1 MAIERIASQAART
14 DTGVLLR
21 SVDRE
26 TMRAEYRGRT
36 LTLPVDHG
44 LRSCGVYLSPTP
56 HWDDGT
62 PLLAEDLTTVKAGIV
77 EILHH
82 WKTAT
87 EFLTLRGGNPTPTG
101 NPDHAPHPE
110 QTTVVHMGPR
120 DPDTEAGLQSPESDP
135 GREPLAPT
143 GPTASPS
150 IGRRGRFKSR
160 RARLLLALSGGILA
174 LLALGVVGATALLYD
189 EATAIKRTDPDV
201 VVDSFLA
208 AFLVNRDD
216 NEARLYQCDSGGDL
230 TEITRF
236 RDDMVKAEK
245 EYSVKVTVTWSS
257 LDVATSGQSG
267 TVDVDLTRT
276 SSGTVGRDSQAWQ
289 IKIVDQDGWRVCGA
303 TQV

>member
-1 MAIERIASQAART
+1 MGIERIASQAART

-26 TMRAEYRGRT
+26 TMRAEYRGHT
-36 LTLPVDHG
+36 LTLPVGRG
-44 LRSCGVYLSPTP
+44 LRSYGVYLSPTP
-56 HWDDGT
+56 RWDDGALI
-62 PLLAEDLTTVKAGIV
+62 PADELATVKAGIA

-82 WKTAT
+82 WKSAT
-87 EFLTLRGGNPTPTG
+87 ELLTLPPTG
-101 NPDHAPHPE
+101 NPDHAPHPG

-120 DPDTEAGLQSPESDP
+120 DPDTEAGLESVEGDP
-135 GREPLAPT
+135 GHQRPAPT

-160 RARLLLALSGGILA
+160 RARLFLALSGGILA

-236 RDDMVKAEK
+236 RDEMVQTEK
-245 EYSVKVTVTWSS
+245 DYSVKVTVTWSS
-257 LDVATSGQSG
+257 LDVATSGQTG
-267 TVDVDLTRT
+267 TVDVDLTQT
-276 SSGTVGRDSQAWQ
+276 SSGTVGRDSRAWQ

-303 TQV
+303 TEV